1 MLVIAFVVLI
11 ATARARRQQLTSH
24 AESIV
29 PPQTTPPV
37 PSDRQRVEGLEQ
49 DGDSAWQQR
58 VLALA
63 VELRGSLTSAE
74 LHETI
79 ARKLPPLIGVD
90 QLWIETSVGGRRK
103 VISSPISSEGP
114 TIHPLLETAG
124 EWATFPLRSADAIV
138 GVIGV
143 PITHRPLAPAAR
155 RALASLAPLLG
166 DSLQTAH
173 TIAQLRDL
181 STIDS
186 VTGCSTRPDGLDRH
200 RVRFR
205 AHSVDDQRR
214 NHDCAAGRGRSGGGA
229 RARGRGALP
238 GEGGRPQLHSRGARA
253 SGGGDDRAHA
263 AGAAALQGSPQSGAT
278 RSAAVPRPRAPLDG
292 FLPGAAGYD
301 RDRCFRC

>member
-1 MLVIAFVVLI
+1 MNGVAAPGNVEVGG
-11 ATARARRQQLTSH
+11 TAIFSEALMGGSVTRPAPWMMYKIT
-24 AESIV
+24 ASIT
-29 PPQTTPPV
+29 QTTPPV
-37 PSDRQRVEGLEQ
+37 PSDRQRIEGLEQ
-49 DGDSAWQQR
+49 DGDSAWQER

-186 VTGCSTRPDGLDRH
+186 VTGCSTRPESSPHMASDLGL
-200 RVRFR
+200 
-205 AHSVDDQRR
+205 
-214 NHDCAAGRGRSGGGA
+214 
-229 RARGRGALP
+229 
-238 GEGGRPQLHSRGARA
+238 
-253 SGGGDDRAHA
+253 
-263 AGAAALQGSPQSGAT
+263 
-278 RSAAVPRPRAPLDG
+278 
-292 FLPGAAGYD
+292 
-301 RDRCFRC
+301 